1 MDLLEI
7 IDNKQK
13 SEPQIKLLIDGLLRS
28 PWQCPDKIIDKYV
41 TKSLAKILKKYKRS
55 VLYFVFSNKKF
66 CLFSSYITKIDIF
79 LYEIEPFK
87 KVDFSLQYE
96 LYKEVIIEDLEKQ
109 GLDYNQLSVE
119 GQQTLIGLYLYA
131 TIAIYDV
138 VGITNNH
145 PSILKKIPYLL
156 VKPRY
161 LDAYLIQ
168 QFRRY
173 CNIHSN
179 ITDYLYFYKIIKDI
193 ELQKLKKNSDFLK
206 SVTNYLVDKTIS
218 INIRYLEKPFSL
230 ALQQLYERAQL
241 LTYLICL
248 LINSYLQKDKIYSQ
262 SILINNSEL
271 LKAGFTQ
278 DEIDCLIADIGKRTG
293 FYNTILEKTESKH
306 LLKLKRFSIKYCFH
320 VHTKSLLDKFL
331 KTKDKWFEKSYLIP
345 YLKNELNSKRFI
357 VGRGFQR
364 NNKYA
369 NEFSNYDIDV
379 VIYDKKTDLFYFC
392 QVKHR
397 LTSLMTNFRNEL
409 NTFGSEKIQDGIA
422 QLTGIKQII
431 NQDLIKQQIIT
442 AFQNT
447 SLTTSYI
454 RKNDF
459 SQNSRF
465 LFIHNMED
473 FDFCASQGITM
484 YEWNTFRNLLKGY
497 MVSSRIQNNNIESL
511 EQHKELIV
519 DFADLNAVKAIS
531 PANNTGDSEFK
542 ISKEYLQITIYSY
555 SQLIILNKKICSF
568 KKLECLAPYFN

>member
-1 MDLLEI
+1 M
-7 IDNKQK
+7 
-13 SEPQIKLLIDGLLRS
+13 
-28 PWQCPDKIIDKYV
+28 
-41 TKSLAKILKKYKRS
+41 
-55 VLYFVFSNKKF
+55 
-66 CLFSSYITKIDIF
+66 
-79 LYEIEPFK
+79 
-87 KVDFSLQYE
+87 
-96 LYKEVIIEDLEKQ
+96 
-109 GLDYNQLSVE
+109 
-119 GQQTLIGLYLYA
+119 
-131 TIAIYDV
+131 
-138 VGITNNH
+138 
-145 PSILKKIPYLL
+145 
-156 VKPRY
+156 
-161 LDAYLIQ
+161 
-168 QFRRY
+168 
-173 CNIHSN
+173 
-179 ITDYLYFYKIIKDI
+179 
-193 ELQKLKKNSDFLK
+193 KN
-206 SVTNYLVDKTIS
+206 VTNYLVDKTIS

-248 LINSYLQKDKIYSQ
+248 LINSYLQKYKIYSQ

-278 DEIDCLIADIGKRTG
+278 DEIDCLIANIGKRTG

-331 KTKDKWFEKSYLIP
+331 KTKYKWFEKSYLIP

-357 VGRGFQR
+357 IGRGFQR

-392 QVKHR
+392 QVKYR

-409 NTFGSEKIQDGIA
+409 NTFGSEKVQDGIA
-422 QLTGIKQII
+422 QLTGIKQFI
-431 NQDLIKQQIIT
+431 NQNLIKQQIIT

-459 SQNSRF
+459 SKNSRF

-473 FDFCASQGITM
+473 FDFCVSQGITM

-497 MVSSRIQNNNIESL
+497 IASTRMQNNNIKFSD
-511 EQHKELIV
+511 QNKELIV
-519 DFADLNAVKAIS
+519 DFAALNAVKAIS
-531 PANNTGDSEFK
+531 PANNTVDSGFK
-542 ISKEYLQITIYSY
+542 INKEYLQITIYSY
-555 SQLIILNKKICSF
+555 SQLIILNKKIFSF